1 MDNIITIALHAF
13 LWGAIVGKAVA
24 TEDILKR
31 TRWGIFGVLF
41 GLYAV
46 SVINTQAGILL

>member
-13 LWGAIVGKAVA
+13 IWGAIFGKAVA
-24 TEDILKR
+24 TNDILKG
-31 TRWGIFGVLF
+31 TRWSIFGVLF

-46 SVINTQAGILL
+46 SVINSQAGILL

>member
-13 LWGAIVGKAVA
+13 LWGAIVGKVVA
-24 TEDILKR
+24 TEDILKA

-46 SVINTQAGILL
+46 SVINSQAGILL